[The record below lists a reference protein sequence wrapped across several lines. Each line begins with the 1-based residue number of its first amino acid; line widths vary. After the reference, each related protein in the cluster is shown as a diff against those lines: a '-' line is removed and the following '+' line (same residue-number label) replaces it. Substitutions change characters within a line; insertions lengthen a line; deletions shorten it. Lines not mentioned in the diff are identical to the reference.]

1 MGCTPREE
9 EESAA
14 ALLHALG
21 VVSFL
26 LYVSSVFISSHLLK
40 KRSMAIEMGH
50 SLSFLWLFVTH
61 DLVITVPALACVCS
75 SAVVLGGACSPSC
88 SALLSFLLQKASKS
102 LKRCCCSPLP
112 SSFLILSLIP
122 VVSVSC
128 Q

>member
-61 DLVITVPALACVCS
+61 DLVITVPALACFLPYPKFNPGCVC
-75 SAVVLGGACSPSC
+75 
-88 SALLSFLLQKASKS
+88 FLRTAFFYHFAGVNQSTDRLDH
-102 LKRCCCSPLP
+102 
-112 SSFLILSLIP
+112 
-122 VVSVSC
+122 
-128 Q
+128 